1 MPLPGYREPLFQV
14 LFCSREA
21 TVLPSI
27 TSYAFLMEDSN
38 GLYVLKSSMKNSKIS
53 L

>member
-1 MPLPGYREPLFQV
+1 MP
-14 LFCSREA
+14 SRLDLGTEA
-21 TVLPSI
+21 AVLPSI